1 MTSPRSAFG
10 ASPHGGAAGGP
21 AKPDPRRPLGWIAV
35 APGRAVIR
43 SRAPVHPGRF
53 LLRHYLEPLALNQSA
68 AAKRLG
74 VSRRRLH
81 ELVHG
86 KRRMSPDTAIRCA
99 QSFGLPAT
107 DWLAMQSA
115 WDAWVT
121 WHRIR
126 RPLPDAGRD
135 RACVSAPAAAAA
147 R

>member
-1 MTSPRSAFG
+1 MQ
-10 ASPHGGAAGGP
+10 P
-21 AKPDPRRPLGWIAV
+21 ATPRPLTTPAGI
-35 APGRAVIR
+35 RA
-43 SRAPVHPGRF
+43 RAPVHPGRF

-68 AAKRLG
+68 AARRLG

-86 KRRMSPDTAIRCA
+86 KRSMSPDTAIRCA

-121 WHRIR
+121 WQQIR
-126 RPLPDAGRD
+126 RPVRDPGRD
-135 RACVSAPAAAAA
+135 RARQSAPAAAAA